1 MLFAKPVIVTVEF
14 PKVPLAMVATPDPS
28 EVRLLLR
35 ALIDTRVPSPLSMS
49 GLALGKDVS
58 LSIGTNPPIS
68 STISVI
74 RASIADVVAILV
86 LDADHVSSDLI
97 SFALPIL

>member
-1 MLFAKPVIVTVEF
+1 
-14 PKVPLAMVATPDPS
+14 MVATPDPL

-35 ALIDTRVPSPLSMS
+35 DLIDTRVPVPLLMS

-58 LSIGTNPPIS
+58 LAIGTKPPTS
-68 STISVI
+68 SIISVM

-86 LDADHVSSDLI
+86 SDADHVSSDLI